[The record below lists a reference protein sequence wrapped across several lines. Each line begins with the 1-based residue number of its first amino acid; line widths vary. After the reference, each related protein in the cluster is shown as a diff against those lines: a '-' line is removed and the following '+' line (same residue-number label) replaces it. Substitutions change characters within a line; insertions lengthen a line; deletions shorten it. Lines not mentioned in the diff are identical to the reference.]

1 MAPAWVLL
9 ESCVR
14 LRFDGE
20 DDGSAAAAVKTVPL
34 AAFSE
39 AAVALLGSMK
49 PDPILADP
57 PKIATFSLLGSE
69 SHLRLGYGMCS
80 MTMSYPLVA
89 CADKSLLVLRAR
101 PGSFGHR
108 NYYIVFDAAA
118 ASPQLSTV
126 PPPPKPLDLG
136 GIGVAETVV
145 LRRQPPSSAYLLAEL
160 AVKRLRW
167 IPDAELY
174 LWRSDEPTPQ
184 WAKKAVRLPPEVCWS
199 PGKHSFFADASGSTS
214 FSGPGN
220 TTTETL
226 CWVDLLNGIVACT
239 NPTQDDPVLRFI
251 PLPDEC
257 RAVGCTDEH
266 HPKRPHVGQIRAA
279 GCVGGAIK
287 LVAMV
292 GALEGW
298 DPDQFRLTAWT
309 LSPDL
314 TEWQQDGV
322 FLLKDIWAAD
332 EYCAL
337 NLPPETMPICPVL
350 CPGAREDAIVY
361 AAVNDLD
368 TDFNGQYII
377 GLDIR
382 RNKIIATSSR
392 RHPNEVPLV
401 PCLFATD
408 FCASLQDEKADRQR
422 EAEASNAENAKRL
435 KVA

>member
-9 ESCVR
+9 DSCVR

-20 DDGSAAAAVKTVPL
+20 DDGSAAAAVKTVPF

-57 PKIATFSLLGSE
+57 PRIATFSLLGSE
-69 SHLRLGYGMCS
+69 SHRRLGYGMCP
-80 MTMSYPLVA
+80 MSRPLVA
-89 CADKSLLVLRAR
+89 CADKSLLVLYAR
-101 PGSFGHR
+101 PGSCGR
-108 NYYIVFDAAA
+108 GNYYIVFDAA
-118 ASPQLSTV
+118 SPLLSTV
-126 PPPPKPLDLG
+126 PAPPQPLGLG
-136 GIGVAETVV
+136 RIGVAGTVV
-145 LRRQPPSSAYLLAEL
+145 LRRQPPSSGYLLAEL
-160 AVKRLRW
+160 AVTPTCWL
-167 IPDAELY
+167 PDAELY

-184 WAKKAVRLPPEVCWS
+184 WAKKAVRLPPEACSS
-199 PGKHSFFADASGSTS
+199 PGKHSFVADASAATS
-214 FSGPGN
+214 FSAPGG

-257 RAVGCTDEH
+257 PAVGCTDERR
-266 HPKRPHVGQIRAA
+266 PKRPHVGQIRGAA
-279 GCVGGAIK
+279 CVGGAIK

-332 EYCAL
+332 EYR
-337 NLPPETMPICPVL
+337 
-350 CPGAREDAIVY
+350 ARVR
-361 AAVNDLD
+361 
-368 TDFNGQYII
+368 TP
-377 GLDIR
+377 
-382 RNKIIATSSR
+382 SSTR
-392 RHPNEVPLV
+392 
-401 PCLFATD
+401 
-408 FCASLQDEKADRQR
+408 RQR
-422 EAEASNAENAKRL
+422 SRHRL
-435 KVA
+435 QWPVYYWP